1 MSKTGDIAKVSVKGS
16 FHLLWGLIVSTVI
29 SSVGV
34 IFIARLLGSDLYGL
48 YTVVL
53 SVPLFIGIFRDW
65 GINAAIVKFTA
76 QYRAEGRIDEVRSIF
91 LAGLIF
97 RVAIGLVLSFL
108 SFFLADFIASA
119 VFSRPFIAPLIQIAS
134 LSILT
139 SGLINAATA
148 VFTGYERMALNSIML
163 VCQSIFKTATIIGLV
178 ILGFGAAGAT
188 IGYTVGTVIA
198 GLIGIAFIKVI
209 YSQLPKSASP
219 SHEIKAYLSA
229 MLTYGLPLSI
239 GNVIINLLPRFYAF
253 LLPIYYLTDNVQIG
267 NYGIAVDFVVLIT
280 FFATPVTTML
290 FPAFAK
296 LDAKN
301 DKDSLRNVFRFSI
314 KYASLLVVPAA
325 TLVMCLAEPAVQT
338 LFGTTYA
345 AAPLFL
351 ALLAVQYLYTAFG
364 SLSVPAFLNGQGHTG
379 MFLRMGLLTGVIGLI
394 LGSIL
399 ILNFG
404 VLGLVATTLVA
415 SIPSLIMALAFIRR
429 TYGLTVDGGY
439 SLRLLISSLLAAAV
453 TYFVVSE
460 LVLASWAEL
469 LVGVCIFFVV
479 LVPLLLLSRSVT
491 RGDIANLRFMAG
503 GLGGLGGVIGKLLRL
518 VERLM
523 DFLRL

>member
-76 QYRAEGRIDEVRSIF
+76 QYRAEGRIDEIRSIF

-198 GLIGIAFIKVI
+198 GL
-209 YSQLPKSASP
+209 
-219 SHEIKAYLSA
+219 
-229 MLTYGLPLSI
+229 
-239 GNVIINLLPRFYAF
+239 
-253 LLPIYYLTDNVQIG
+253 
-267 NYGIAVDFVVLIT
+267 
-280 FFATPVTTML
+280 
-290 FPAFAK
+290 
-296 LDAKN
+296 
-301 DKDSLRNVFRFSI
+301 
-314 KYASLLVVPAA
+314 
-325 TLVMCLAEPAVQT
+325 
-338 LFGTTYA
+338 
-345 AAPLFL
+345 
-351 ALLAVQYLYTAFG
+351 
-364 SLSVPAFLNGQGHTG
+364 
-379 MFLRMGLLTGVIGLI
+379 
-394 LGSIL
+394 
-399 ILNFG
+399 
-404 VLGLVATTLVA
+404 
-415 SIPSLIMALAFIRR
+415 
-429 TYGLTVDGGY
+429 
-439 SLRLLISSLLAAAV
+439 
-453 TYFVVSE
+453 
-460 LVLASWAEL
+460 
-469 LVGVCIFFVV
+469 
-479 LVPLLLLSRSVT
+479 
-491 RGDIANLRFMAG
+491 
-503 GLGGLGGVIGKLLRL
+503 
-518 VERLM
+518 
-523 DFLRL
+523 